1 MIRKVELILGNK
13 KKTLAVFLSAAMLLT
28 MQSFPAFAETENAET
43 DENVQTLTIEKEED
57 KDDSGSTIKNIM
69 NTGNRDAAYSAYY
82 ERHKNDVFPKTE
94 IVIEAASGSLETDEK
109 GNTPKASVSD
119 YMNQEQCLIWDNS
132 RGNVTYEFDV
142 EQAGNYS
149 LEFFYYTIAGKTTT
163 IDVGVKIDDEYPF
176 TACNDI
182 TLDRYWEDESDIRKD
197 SRDNELKPT
206 QVQKDMWIRYPVKD
220 KEGLFNY
227 PYFFN
232 LSSGHHKLTIEG
244 IRTNLA
250 LKTITFKNYDEL
262 AAYSAP
268 SPSDIEATPAL
279 NLQKNKINTETI
291 LIEGQQPVYKSAST
305 LYPTYDRT
313 SSYASPSHP
322 TKQRY
327 NTIGA
332 DTWNKAAQ
340 AITWSFTVPND
351 GYYSFS
357 FKARQNKMRGFFSN
371 RRIYIDGVVPNK
383 EMDIVSF
390 PYDPNWYCQNLS
402 ATKPNRAGEKLDPM
416 YIFLEAGEHTI
427 TMEVVP
433 GDIGEIMRR
442 LDDLVYQ
449 LNYYY
454 RRILMITGPSPD
466 EYNDYLVDKQ
476 IPELIDVFKNA
487 IDTLNKEKANIEKLG
502 QGSEAS
508 SLQSLAVILKRCV
521 EKVDDIPQMVKTLK
535 DYISAVSAWMR
546 DYRDQPLELD
556 YIEVFTVHE
565 KDKIRPATG
574 NFFEE
579 FAFGFQSFIGSFFED
594 YTMLSDT
601 SEKSLNV
608 WVALGRDQATVV
620 KDLVDNDFNQHNT
633 GVQASI
639 NLVQGAILEA
649 TLSGKGP
656 DIALFLGGDF
666 PIQCAARGLLVD
678 ISEYNDY
685 EDVVKSRFTP
695 TIETLYSYN
704 GGVYGLPVSQ
714 IFPMMFYRSD
724 ILEELG
730 ISCPDEVPET
740 WDQLIS
746 IIPVLQ
752 RSYLTV
758 GLVQPTS
765 NLSSSIFE
773 SGDTFSMLVLQTG
786 KNMYIDDLTQ
796 TTFDQKVVVDVFKK
810 WTDFYTIYDFE
821 QTYDPFTRFRTGE
834 MPIVINNYT
843 FFNQLTVS
851 APEIK
856 GLWDFTHVPGTPD
869 DVDINGN
876 PIGNIN
882 YSANSSSSGAV
893 IFSKCVA
900 KNDAWEFIKWFTSD
914 DVMAMYGRTIEGQM
928 GQMGRFDTAN
938 VNALAQLSWS
948 NAEYEK
954 ISASMNQTRE
964 IPIIPASYAT
974 TRHVKNA
981 FRAVVNDAWNPR
993 YSLSSYN
1000 RDINAEIKRK
1010 NEDLALVTK

>member
-1 MIRKVELILGNK
+1 MGNK
-13 KKTLAVFLSAAMLLT
+13 KKTLAVLLTAAMLLT
-28 MQSFPAFAETENAET
+28 MQSFPAYAENDTS
-43 DENVQTLTIEKEED
+43 QTLSEEEEE
-57 KDDSGSTIKNIM
+57 SEVSTIKNIM

-82 ERHKNDVFPKTE
+82 ERHKDDPFPTDKITIDAATGVPGKDAAGNDPLFE
-94 IVIEAASGSLETDEK
+94 IT
-109 GNTPKASVSD
+109 D
-119 YMNQEQCLIWDNS
+119 YMNQESCVVWTNN
-132 RGNVTYEFDV
+132 RGTFTYDFNVEK
-142 EQAGNYS
+142 AGNYS
-149 LEFFYYTIAGKTTT
+149 LEFFYYTLSGGSTT
-163 IDVGVKIDDEYPF
+163 IDVGILIDGEYPF

-182 TLDRYWEDESDIRKD
+182 TLDRYWEDATEIKKD
-197 SRDNELKPT
+197 SKDNELKPT
-206 QVQKDMWIRYPVKD
+206 QIEKDMWVTYPVKD
-220 KEGLFNY
+220 KEGLFND

-232 LSSGHHKLTIEG
+232 LSAGHHTLTIEG

-250 LKTITFKNYDEL
+250 LKSITFRNYDEL
-262 AAYSAP
+262 PDYTAP
-268 SPSDIEATPAL
+268 SQQDLDSTPAL
-279 NLQKNKINTETI
+279 NIPKNSINTETI
-291 LIEGQQPVYKSAST
+291 LIQAEQPLYKTAST

-332 DTWNKAAQ
+332 DTWKKAAQ
-340 AITWSFTVPND
+340 AITWNFTVPND

-357 FKARQNKMRGFFSN
+357 FKARQNTMRGFYSN
-371 RRIYIDGVVPNK
+371 RRIYIDGAVPNK
-383 EMDIVSF
+383 DMDIVSF
-390 PYDPNWYCQNLS
+390 PYDPNWYTQ
-402 ATKPNRAGEKLDPM
+402 KLKDHDGNDL
-416 YIFLEAGEHTI
+416 YVFLEAGEHTI

-466 EYNDYLVDKQ
+466 EYNDYLVDRQ
-476 IPELIDVFKNA
+476 IPELIDVFNNA
-487 IDTLNKEKANIEKLG
+487 IETLYREKANIEKLG

-521 EKVDDIPQMVKTLK
+521 DKVDDIPQMVGTLK

-546 DYRDQPLELD
+546 DYRDQPLEFD

-565 KDKIRPATG
+565 SNKIKAANG

-608 WVALGRDQATVV
+608 WVSLGRDQATVV

-649 TLSGKGP
+649 TLAGKGP

-678 ISEYNDY
+678 ISEFMDY
-685 EDVVKSRFTP
+685 EDVVKDRFTP

-714 IFPMMFYRSD
+714 TFPMMFYRTD
-724 ILEELG
+724 ILEELNVKK
-730 ISCPDEVPET
+730 VPET
-740 WDQLIS
+740 WDQLIE

-786 KNMYIDDLTQ
+786 NNIYVDDLTR
-796 TTFDQKVVVDVFKK
+796 TTFDQKVIVDVFKK

-834 MPIVINNYT
+834 MPIVINNYP

-876 PIGNIN
+876 PIGNIS
-882 YSANSSSSGAV
+882 YAANSSSAGAV

-914 DVMAMYGRTIEGQM
+914 EIMTSYGRTIEGQM

-938 VNALAQLSWS
+938 VNALASLPWS
-948 NAEYEK
+948 NSEYEK
-954 ISASMNQTRE
+954 ISAAMSQTRE

-981 FRAVVNDAWNPR
+981 FRAVVNDTWNPR
-993 YSLSSYN
+993 YALSSYN
-1000 RDINAEIKRK
+1000 RDINSEIKRK
-1010 NEDLALVTK
+1010 NEDLAIITK

>member
-1 MIRKVELILGNK
+1 MGK
-13 KKTLAVFLSAAMLLT
+13 KKRIPAILLTAAMIL
-28 MQSFPAFAETENAET
+28 S
-43 DENVQTLTIEKEED
+43 VQTFPSFASDEGETKTTDVKVSEN
-57 KDDSGSTIKNIM
+57 STIKDIM

-82 ERHKNDVFPKTE
+82 ERNKNNPFPKKE
-94 IVIEAASGSLETDEK
+94 IVIEAKDGKAGKDSTDNEPLY
-109 GNTPKASVSD
+109 TLVD
-119 YMNQEQCLIWDNS
+119 YPGQEQCLEWINN
-132 RGNVTYEFDV
+132 RGTFTYDFEV
-142 EQAGNYS
+142 EEAGNYS
-149 LEFFYYTIAGKTTT
+149 MEFFYYTLSGGSTT
-163 IDVGVKIDDEYPF
+163 IDVGIRIDGEYPF

-182 TLDRYWEDESDIRKD
+182 TLDRYWEDASEIRKD
-197 SRDNELKPT
+197 SKDNELKPT
-206 QVQKDMWIRYPVKD
+206 QKEKDMWVTYPVKD

-227 PYFFN
+227 PYFFY
-232 LSSGHHKLTIEG
+232 LSKGKHTLTLEG

-250 LKTITFKNYDEL
+250 LKTVTFKNYDEL
-262 AAYSAP
+262 PDYVAP
-268 SPSDIEATPAL
+268 SQSDIQNTPAL
-279 NLQKNKINTETI
+279 STGKNDIGSNTI
-291 LIEGQQPVYKSAST
+291 LIQAERPVYKTAST

-340 AITWSFTVPND
+340 AITWSFTVPTD
-351 GYYSFS
+351 GYYNFS
-357 FKARQNKMRGFFSN
+357 FKARQNKMRGFYSN

-383 EMDIVSF
+383 DMDIVSF
-390 PYDPNWYCQNLS
+390 PYDPNWYAQRLKDHN
-402 ATKPNRAGEKLDPM
+402 GDDM
-416 YIFLEAGEHTI
+416 YLFLEAGEHTI
-427 TMEVVP
+427 TLEVVP

-466 EYNDYLVDKQ
+466 EYNDYLVDRQ

-487 IDTLNKEKANIEKLG
+487 IDTLYNEKANIEKLG

-508 SLQSLAVILKRCV
+508 SLQALAVILQRCV
-521 EKVDDIPQMVKTLK
+521 DKVDDIPQMVGTLK

-546 DYRDQPLELD
+546 DYRDQPLEFD
-556 YIEVFTVHE
+556 YIEVLTVHE
-565 KDKIRPATG
+565 QPGNPRG

-579 FAFGFQSFIGSFFED
+579 FAFGFQAFIGSFFED

-608 WVALGRDQATVV
+608 WVSLGRDQATVV
-620 KDLVDNDFNQHNT
+620 KDLVDNDFNQGNT

-649 TLSGKGP
+649 TLAGKGP

-678 ISEYNDY
+678 VSEFRDY
-685 EDVVKSRFTP
+685 EDVVKERFTDSI
-695 TIETLYSYN
+695 TTLYTYN

-714 IFPMMFYRSD
+714 TFPMMFYRTD

-730 ISCPDEVPET
+730 IGEEKIPKT
-740 WDQLIS
+740 WDQLIE
-746 IIPVLQ
+746 IIPILQ

-786 KNMYIDDLTQ
+786 NNIYVDDLSK
-796 TTFDQKVVVDVFKK
+796 TTFDKKEVVDVFKK

-834 MPIVINNYT
+834 MPIIINNYP

-856 GLWDFTHVPGTPD
+856 GLWDFTHVPGTPAE
-869 DVDINGN
+869 VDIYGN
-876 PIGNIN
+876 PVNEDDIN
-882 YSANSSSSGAV
+882 YAANSSSAGAV
-893 IFSKCVA
+893 IFTKCVD
-900 KNDAWEFIKWFTSD
+900 KNAAWEFIKWFTSD
-914 DVMAMYGRTIEGQM
+914 DVMTTYGRTIEGQM

-938 VNALAQLSWS
+938 KNALAQLPWS
-948 NAEYEK
+948 NSEYEK
-954 ISASMNQTRE
+954 ISDAMSQTVE

-1000 RDINAEIKRK
+1000 RDINAEITRK
-1010 NEDLALVTK
+1010 NEDLALISK

>member
-1 MIRKVELILGNK
+1 MGK
-13 KKTLAVFLSAAMLLT
+13 KKRITAILLTAAMVLA
-28 MQSFPAFAETENAET
+28 MQSFPAYAENETAADAE
-43 DENVQTLTIEKEED
+43 EQSEI
-57 KDDSGSTIKNIM
+57 STITNIM
-69 NTGNRDAAYSAYY
+69 NTGNRDNAYSAYY
-82 ERHKNDVFPKTE
+82 EKHHEDKFPDDE
-94 IVIEAASGSLETDEK
+94 IVIEAKNAVAGKDSGGEVPLYEITDYS
-109 GNTPKASVSD
+109 G
-119 YMNQEQCLIWDNS
+119 QEDCLVWTNN
-132 RGNVTYEFDV
+132 RGLLTYDFEVTKP
-142 EQAGNYS
+142 GNYC
-149 LEFFYYTIAGKTTT
+149 LELYYYTISGGSTTV
-163 IDVGVKIDDEYPF
+163 DVGILIDGEYPF

-182 TLDRYWEDESDIRKD
+182 TLDRYWEDASEIKKD
-197 SRDNELKPT
+197 SKDNELKPT
-206 QVQKDMWIRYPVKD
+206 QIEKDMWVTYPIKD
-220 KEGLFNY
+220 KEGLFND

-232 LSSGHHKLTIEG
+232 LSAGTHTITLEG
-244 IRTNLA
+244 IRTNIA
-250 LKTITFKNYDEL
+250 LKSITFKNYHD
-262 AAYSAP
+262 AP
-268 SPSDIEATPAL
+268 DYVEPAMGDIEATPAL
-279 NLQKNKINTETI
+279 SSGKNDIGSSTI
-291 LIEGQQPVYKSAST
+291 LIQGEKPLYKTAST
-305 LYPTYDRT
+305 LYATYDRT
-313 SSYASPSHP
+313 NSYTSPSHP

-327 NTIGA
+327 NTVGA
-332 DTWNKAAQ
+332 ETWKKASQ
-340 AITWSFTVPND
+340 AITWSFTVPSD
-351 GYYSFS
+351 GYYNLS
-357 FKARQNKMRGFFSN
+357 FKARQNTMRGFYSN

-383 EMDIVSF
+383 DMEIVSF
-390 PYDPNWYCQNLS
+390 PYDPNWYIQRLKDSNG
-402 ATKPNRAGEKLDPM
+402 KDM
-416 YIFLEAGEHTI
+416 YLFLEAGEHTI

-442 LDDLVYQ
+442 LDDLVYT

-466 EYNDYLVDKQ
+466 EYNDYLVDRQ
-476 IPELIDVFKNA
+476 IPELIPTFKNA
-487 IDTLNKEKANIEKLG
+487 IDTLYREKANIEKLG

-521 EKVDDIPQMVKTLK
+521 DKVDDIPSMVGTLK

-546 DYRDQPLELD
+546 DYRDQPLEID
-556 YIEVFTVHE
+556 YIEVLTIHE
-565 KDKIRPATG
+565 KTGVARG

-579 FAFGFQSFIGSFFED
+579 FAFGFQAFIGSFFED

-608 WVALGRDQATVV
+608 WVSLGRDQATVV
-620 KDLVDNDFNQHNT
+620 KDLVDNDFNQNNT

-649 TLSGKGP
+649 TLAGKGP

-666 PIQCAARGLLVD
+666 PIQCAARGLLVN
-678 ISEYNDY
+678 IKEFRDY
-685 EDVVKSRFTP
+685 EDVVSSRFTP

-714 IFPMMFYRSD
+714 TFPMMFYRTD
-724 ILEELG
+724 ILEELNVKK
-730 ISCPDEVPET
+730 VPET
-740 WDQLIS
+740 WDQLIE

-786 KNMYIDDLTQ
+786 NNMYIDDLSK
-796 TTFDQKVVVDVFKK
+796 TTFDQKVIVDVFKK

-834 MPIVINNYT
+834 MPIIINNYP

-869 DVDINGN
+869 DTDINGN
-876 PIGNIN
+876 PIGQIHYN
-882 YSANSSSSGAV
+882 ANSSSAGAV
-893 IFSKCVA
+893 IFSKCVD
-900 KNDAWEFIKWFTSD
+900 KNAAWEFIKWFTSD
-914 DVMAMYGRTIEGQM
+914 DVMISYGRTIEGQM

-938 VNALAQLSWS
+938 KNALAALPWS

-954 ISASMNQTRE
+954 ISDQMNQTVE

-974 TRHVKNA
+974 TRHVKNS

-993 YSLSSYN
+993 YALSSYN
-1000 RDINAEIKRK
+1000 RDINAEITRK
-1010 NEDLALVTK
+1010 NQDLALNNQ

>member
-1 MIRKVELILGNK
+1 MGK
-13 KKTLAVFLSAAMLLT
+13 KKKIPAILLAAAMLLT
-28 MQSFPAFAETENAET
+28 
-43 DENVQTLTIEKEED
+43 VQTVPVYAENEDQSSLTEEEIEV
-57 KDDSGSTIKNIM
+57 SAIKNVM
-69 NTGNRDAAYSAYY
+69 NTGNRENAYSAYY
-82 ERHKNDVFPKTE
+82 EKHKNDVFPKKE
-94 IVIEAASGSLETDEK
+94 IVIEAGTGTRVEDAEGTAPLVEVMDYSG
-109 GNTPKASVSD
+109 
-119 YMNQEQCLIWDNS
+119 QEQCAVWTNN
-132 RGNVTYEFDV
+132 RGKLEYEFEV
-142 EQAGNYS
+142 AEAGNYC
-149 LEFFYYTIAGKTTT
+149 LEFFYYTISGGSTTVDIGIM
-163 IDVGVKIDDEYPF
+163 IDGEYPF

-182 TLDRYWEDESDIRKD
+182 TLDRYWEDASEIRKD
-197 SRDNELKPT
+197 SKDNELKPT
-206 QVQKDMWIRYPVKD
+206 QIEKDMWVTYPVKD
-220 KEGLFNY
+220 KEGLFND

-232 LSSGHHKLTIEG
+232 LTTGKHTLTIEG
-244 IRTNLA
+244 IRTNIA

-262 AAYSAP
+262 PDYVEPAQG
-268 SPSDIEATPAL
+268 DIQNTPEL
-279 NLQKNKINTETI
+279 SLGKNDIGTNTI
-291 LIEGQQPVYKSAST
+291 LIQGESPIYKTAST
-305 LYPTYDRT
+305 LYATYDRT

-327 NTIGA
+327 NTIGS

-340 AITWSFTVPND
+340 AITWSFTVPTD
-351 GYYSFS
+351 GYYNIS
-357 FKARQNKMRGFFSN
+357 FKARQKKMRGFYSN
-371 RRIYIDGVVPNK
+371 RRIYIDGAVPNK

-390 PYDPNWYCQNLS
+390 PYDPNWYIQNLKDS
-402 ATKPNRAGEKLDPM
+402 NGNDL
-416 YIFLEAGEHTI
+416 YLFLEAGEHFL

-442 LDDLVYQ
+442 LDDLVYE

-466 EYNDYLVDKQ
+466 EYNDYQVDRQ
-476 IPELIDVFKNA
+476 ITELIDVFENA
-487 IDTLNKEKANIEKLG
+487 IDTLYREKANIEKLG

-508 SLQSLAVILKRCV
+508 SLQSLAVILQRCV
-521 EKVDDIPQMVKTLK
+521 DKVDEIPQMVGTLK

-556 YIEVFTVHE
+556 YIEVLTAHE
-565 KDKIRPATG
+565 KNNIRGANG

-579 FAFGFQSFIGSFFED
+579 FAFGFQAFIGSFFED

-608 WVALGRDQATVV
+608 WVSLGRDQATVV
-620 KDLVDNDFNQHNT
+620 KDLVDNDFNQGNS

-649 TLSGKGP
+649 TLAGKGP

-678 ISEYNDY
+678 ISEFLDY
-685 EDVVKSRFTP
+685 QEVVESRFTDS
-695 TIETLYSYN
+695 ISTLYTYN

-714 IFPMMFYRSD
+714 TFPMMFYRSD

-730 ISCPDEVPET
+730 IHEEDIPET
-740 WDQLIS
+740 WDQLIE

-786 KNMYIDDLTQ
+786 NNMYVDDLSQ
-796 TTFDQKVVVDVFKK
+796 TTFDRKIIVDVFKK

-834 MPIVINNYT
+834 MPIIINNYT

-856 GLWDFTHVPGTPD
+856 GLWNFTHVPGTPD
-869 DVDINGN
+869 DVDINGK

-882 YSANSSSSGAV
+882 YAANSSSAGAV
-893 IFSKCVA
+893 VFTKCVD
-900 KNDAWEFIKWFTSD
+900 KNAAWEFIKWFTSD
-914 DVMAMYGRTIEGQM
+914 DVMTSYGRTIEGQM

-938 VNALAQLSWS
+938 KNALAALPWS
-948 NAEYEK
+948 NSEYNK
-954 ISASMNQTRE
+954 ISDAMSKTVE

-993 YSLSSYN
+993 YALSSYN
-1000 RDINAEIKRK
+1000 RDINSEITRK
-1010 NEDLALVTK
+1010 NQDLALISN

>member
-1 MIRKVELILGNK
+1 MGK
-13 KKTLAVFLSAAMLLT
+13 KKKIPAILLAAAMLLT
-28 MQSFPAFAETENAET
+28 
-43 DENVQTLTIEKEED
+43 VQTVPVYAENEDQSSLTEEEIEV
-57 KDDSGSTIKNIM
+57 SAIKNVM
-69 NTGNRDAAYSAYY
+69 DTGNRENAYSAYY
-82 ERHKNDVFPKTE
+82 EKHKNDVFPKKE
-94 IVIEAASGSLETDEK
+94 IVIEAGTGTRVEDAEGTAPLVEVMDYSG
-109 GNTPKASVSD
+109 
-119 YMNQEQCLIWDNS
+119 QEQCAVWTNN
-132 RGNVTYEFDV
+132 RGKLEYEFEV
-142 EQAGNYS
+142 AEAGNYC
-149 LEFFYYTIAGKTTT
+149 LEFFYYTISGGSTTVDIGIM
-163 IDVGVKIDDEYPF
+163 IDGEYPF

-182 TLDRYWEDESDIRKD
+182 TLDRYWEDASEIRKD
-197 SRDNELKPT
+197 SKDNELKPT
-206 QVQKDMWIRYPVKD
+206 QIEKDMWVTYPVKD
-220 KEGLFNY
+220 KEGLFND

-232 LSSGHHKLTIEG
+232 LTTGKHTLTIEG
-244 IRTNLA
+244 IRTNIA

-262 AAYSAP
+262 PDYVEPAQG
-268 SPSDIEATPAL
+268 DIQNTPEL
-279 NLQKNKINTETI
+279 SLGKNDIGTNTI
-291 LIEGQQPVYKSAST
+291 LIQGESPIYKTAST
-305 LYPTYDRT
+305 LYATYDRT

-327 NTIGA
+327 NTIGS

-340 AITWSFTVPND
+340 AITWSFTVPTD
-351 GYYSFS
+351 GYYNIS
-357 FKARQNKMRGFFSN
+357 FKARQNKMRGFYSN
-371 RRIYIDGVVPNK
+371 RRIYIDGAVPNK

-390 PYDPNWYCQNLS
+390 PYDPNWYIQNLKDS
-402 ATKPNRAGEKLDPM
+402 NGNDL
-416 YIFLEAGEHTI
+416 YLFLEAGEHFL

-442 LDDLVYQ
+442 LDDLVYE

-466 EYNDYLVDKQ
+466 EYNDYQVDRQ
-476 IPELIDVFKNA
+476 ITELIDVFENA
-487 IDTLNKEKANIEKLG
+487 IDTLYREKANIEKLG

-508 SLQSLAVILKRCV
+508 SLQSLAVILQRCV
-521 EKVDDIPQMVKTLK
+521 DKVDEIPQMVGTLK

-556 YIEVFTVHE
+556 YIEVLTAHE
-565 KDKIRPATG
+565 KNNIRGANG

-579 FAFGFQSFIGSFFED
+579 FAFGFQAFIGSFFED
-594 YTMLSDT
+594 YTLLSDT

-608 WVALGRDQATVV
+608 WVSLGRDQATVV
-620 KDLVDNDFNQHNT
+620 KDLVDNDFNQGNS

-649 TLSGKGP
+649 TLAGKGP

-678 ISEYNDY
+678 ISEFLDY
-685 EDVVKSRFTP
+685 QEVVESRFTDS
-695 TIETLYSYN
+695 ISTLYTYN

-714 IFPMMFYRSD
+714 TFPMMFYRSD

-730 ISCPDEVPET
+730 IHEEDIPET
-740 WDQLIS
+740 WDQLIE

-786 KNMYIDDLTQ
+786 NNMYVDDLSQ
-796 TTFDQKVVVDVFKK
+796 TTFDRKIIVDVFKK

-834 MPIVINNYT
+834 MPIIINNYT

-856 GLWDFTHVPGTPD
+856 GLWNFTHVPGTPD
-869 DVDINGN
+869 DVDINGK

-882 YSANSSSSGAV
+882 YAANSSSAGAV
-893 IFSKCVA
+893 VFTKCVD
-900 KNDAWEFIKWFTSD
+900 KNAAWEFIKWFTSD
-914 DVMAMYGRTIEGQM
+914 DVMTSYGRTIEGQM

-938 VNALAQLSWS
+938 KNALAALPWS
-948 NAEYEK
+948 NSEYNK
-954 ISASMNQTRE
+954 ISDAMSKTVE

-993 YSLSSYN
+993 YALSSYN
-1000 RDINAEIKRK
+1000 RDINSEITRK
-1010 NEDLALVTK
+1010 NQDLALTSN

>member
-1 MIRKVELILGNK
+1 
-13 KKTLAVFLSAAMLLT
+13 
-28 MQSFPAFAETENAET
+28 
-43 DENVQTLTIEKEED
+43 
-57 KDDSGSTIKNIM
+57 M
-69 NTGNRDAAYSAYY
+69 NTGNRENAYSAYY
-82 ERHKNDVFPKTE
+82 EKHKNDVFPKKE
-94 IVIEAASGSLETDEK
+94 IVIEAGTGTRVEDAEGTAPLVEVMDYSG
-109 GNTPKASVSD
+109 
-119 YMNQEQCLIWDNS
+119 QEQCAVWTNN
-132 RGNVTYEFDV
+132 RGKLEYEFEV
-142 EQAGNYS
+142 AEAGNYC
-149 LEFFYYTIAGKTTT
+149 LEFFYYTISGGSTTVDIGIM
-163 IDVGVKIDDEYPF
+163 IDGEYPF

-182 TLDRYWEDESDIRKD
+182 TLDRYWEDASEIRKD
-197 SRDNELKPT
+197 SKDNELKPT
-206 QVQKDMWIRYPVKD
+206 QIEKDMWVTYPVKD
-220 KEGLFNY
+220 KEGLFND

-232 LSSGHHKLTIEG
+232 LTTGKHTLTIEG
-244 IRTNLA
+244 IRTNIA

-262 AAYSAP
+262 PDYVEPAQG
-268 SPSDIEATPAL
+268 DIQNTPEL
-279 NLQKNKINTETI
+279 SLGKNDIGTNTI
-291 LIEGQQPVYKSAST
+291 LIQGESPIYKTAST
-305 LYPTYDRT
+305 LYATYDRT

-327 NTIGA
+327 NTIGS

-340 AITWSFTVPND
+340 AITWSFTVPTD
-351 GYYSFS
+351 GYYNIS
-357 FKARQNKMRGFFSN
+357 FKARQNKMRGFYSN
-371 RRIYIDGVVPNK
+371 RRIYIDGAVPNK

-390 PYDPNWYCQNLS
+390 PYDPNWYIQNLKDS
-402 ATKPNRAGEKLDPM
+402 NGNDL
-416 YIFLEAGEHTI
+416 YLFLEAGEHFL

-442 LDDLVYQ
+442 LDDLVYE

-466 EYNDYLVDKQ
+466 EYNDYQVDRQ
-476 IPELIDVFKNA
+476 ITELIDVFENA
-487 IDTLNKEKANIEKLG
+487 IDTLYREKANIEKLG

-508 SLQSLAVILKRCV
+508 SLQSLAVILQRCV
-521 EKVDDIPQMVKTLK
+521 DKVDEIPQMVGTLK

-556 YIEVFTVHE
+556 YIEVLTAHE
-565 KDKIRPATG
+565 KNNIRGANG

-579 FAFGFQSFIGSFFED
+579 FAFGFQAFIGSFFED

-608 WVALGRDQATVV
+608 WVSLGRDQATVV
-620 KDLVDNDFNQHNT
+620 KDLVDNDFNQGNS

-649 TLSGKGP
+649 TLAGKGP

-678 ISEYNDY
+678 ISEFLDY
-685 EDVVKSRFTP
+685 QEVVESRFTDS
-695 TIETLYSYN
+695 ISTLYTYN

-714 IFPMMFYRSD
+714 TFPMMFYRSD

-730 ISCPDEVPET
+730 IHEEDIPET
-740 WDQLIS
+740 WDQLIE

-786 KNMYIDDLTQ
+786 NNMYVDDLSQ
-796 TTFDQKVVVDVFKK
+796 TTFDRKIIVDVFKK

-834 MPIVINNYT
+834 MPIIINNYT

-856 GLWDFTHVPGTPD
+856 GLWNFTHVPGTPD
-869 DVDINGN
+869 DVDINGK

-882 YSANSSSSGAV
+882 YAANSSSAGAV
-893 IFSKCVA
+893 VFTKCVD
-900 KNDAWEFIKWFTSD
+900 KNAAWEFIKWFTSD
-914 DVMAMYGRTIEGQM
+914 DVMTSYGRTIEGQM

-938 VNALAQLSWS
+938 KNALAALPWS
-948 NAEYEK
+948 NSEYNK
-954 ISASMNQTRE
+954 ISDAMSKTVE

-993 YSLSSYN
+993 YALSSYN
-1000 RDINAEIKRK
+1000 RDINSEITRK
-1010 NEDLALVTK
+1010 NQDLALISN

>member
-1 MIRKVELILGNK
+1 MGK
-13 KKTLAVFLSAAMLLT
+13 KKKIPAILLAAAMLLT
-28 MQSFPAFAETENAET
+28 
-43 DENVQTLTIEKEED
+43 VQTVPVYAENEDQSSLTEEEIEV
-57 KDDSGSTIKNIM
+57 SAIKNVM
-69 NTGNRDAAYSAYY
+69 NTGNRENAYSAYY
-82 ERHKNDVFPKTE
+82 EKHKNDVFPKKE
-94 IVIEAASGSLETDEK
+94 IVIEAGTGTRVEDAEGTAPLVEVMDYSG
-109 GNTPKASVSD
+109 
-119 YMNQEQCLIWDNS
+119 QEQCAVWTNN
-132 RGNVTYEFDV
+132 RGKLEYEFEV
-142 EQAGNYS
+142 AEAGNYC
-149 LEFFYYTIAGKTTT
+149 LEFFYYTISGGSTTVDIGIM
-163 IDVGVKIDDEYPF
+163 IDGEYPF

-182 TLDRYWEDESDIRKD
+182 TLDRYWEDASEIRKD
-197 SRDNELKPT
+197 SKDNELKPT
-206 QVQKDMWIRYPVKD
+206 QIEKDMWVTYPVKD
-220 KEGLFNY
+220 KEGLFND

-232 LSSGHHKLTIEG
+232 LTTGKHTLTIEG
-244 IRTNLA
+244 IRTNIA

-262 AAYSAP
+262 PDYVEPAQG
-268 SPSDIEATPAL
+268 DIQNTPEL
-279 NLQKNKINTETI
+279 SLGKNDIGTNTI
-291 LIEGQQPVYKSAST
+291 LIQGESPIYKTAST
-305 LYPTYDRT
+305 LYATYDRT

-327 NTIGA
+327 NTIGS

-340 AITWSFTVPND
+340 AITWSFTVPTD
-351 GYYSFS
+351 GYYNIS
-357 FKARQNKMRGFFSN
+357 FKARQNKMRGFYSN
-371 RRIYIDGVVPNK
+371 RRIYIDGAVPNK

-390 PYDPNWYCQNLS
+390 PYDPNWYIQNLKDS
-402 ATKPNRAGEKLDPM
+402 NGNDL
-416 YIFLEAGEHTI
+416 YLFLEAGEHFL

-442 LDDLVYQ
+442 LDDLVYE

-466 EYNDYLVDKQ
+466 EYNDYQVDRQ
-476 IPELIDVFKNA
+476 ITELIDVFENA
-487 IDTLNKEKANIEKLG
+487 IDTLYREKANIEKLG

-508 SLQSLAVILKRCV
+508 SLQSLAVILQRCV
-521 EKVDDIPQMVKTLK
+521 DKVDEIPQMVGTLK

-556 YIEVFTVHE
+556 YIEVLTAHE
-565 KDKIRPATG
+565 KNNIRGANG

-579 FAFGFQSFIGSFFED
+579 FAFGFQAFIGSFFED

-608 WVALGRDQATVV
+608 WVSLGRDQATVV
-620 KDLVDNDFNQHNT
+620 KDLVDNDFNQGNS

-649 TLSGKGP
+649 TLAGKGP

-678 ISEYNDY
+678 ISEFLDY
-685 EDVVKSRFTP
+685 QEVVESRFTDS
-695 TIETLYSYN
+695 ISTLYTYN

-714 IFPMMFYRSD
+714 TFPMMFYRSD

-730 ISCPDEVPET
+730 IHEEDIPET
-740 WDQLIS
+740 WDQLIE

-786 KNMYIDDLTQ
+786 NNMYVDDLSQ
-796 TTFDQKVVVDVFKK
+796 TTFDRKIIVDVFKK

-834 MPIVINNYT
+834 MPIIINNYT

-856 GLWDFTHVPGTPD
+856 GLWNFTHVPGTPD
-869 DVDINGN
+869 DVDINGK

-882 YSANSSSSGAV
+882 YAANSSSAGAV
-893 IFSKCVA
+893 VFTKCVD
-900 KNDAWEFIKWFTSD
+900 KNAAWEFIKWFTSD
-914 DVMAMYGRTIEGQM
+914 DVMTSYGRTIEGQM

-938 VNALAQLSWS
+938 KNALAALPWS
-948 NAEYEK
+948 NSEYNK
-954 ISASMNQTRE
+954 ISDAMSKTVE

-993 YSLSSYN
+993 YALSSYN
-1000 RDINAEIKRK
+1000 RDINSEITRK
-1010 NEDLALVTK
+1010 NQDLALISN